1 MKARRFFAFVAA
13 AAMLFAGGCIPEDDT
28 TADSEMA
35 AISVDP
41 TSFAVGLE
49 GDVQAVTVTSNGAW
63 VATCLEGDV
72 QVSPAMGNGNGTVI
86 ITVPEAT
93 TNRNFVVTFVATKQ
107 TLVPGTTMVSP
118 TTAQAEVSVSQNA
131 GGQDMSEFIYYEKC
145 GDDVEKD
152 GSYWPYVDAFTG
164 WSKEG
169 SAATAVTYGGNNASV
184 RASGTNYQPTEE
196 AVGVS
201 GQPYVFLNKVPASAH
216 FLIKDIA
223 ISGAAQ
229 YTFTFNVSCQNAY
242 DGGKPGFATVDNSLV
257 HLELGYDGTNWA
269 SVECTFTPNGGNG
282 WYAATAAFKASA
294 DATKLYARF
303 TYEAPTSNGGG
314 RFDDFKLVEGG
325 NGGEL
330 DFTVTP
336 TPDPTP
342 DPTPTDAYY
351 AESFTNGQGEF
362 TINNVE
368 LGTLTYVWKHES
380 GQYGTYMKASG
391 YSGGAVDA
399 ESWLISPAISLA
411 GAKTPVVKF
420 DHCHK
425 FAGTPS
431 EELTLWVSENDG
443 ANWTQLPIS
452 TYGSNSDYNFV
463 TNTTDLTAYVG
474 KTIKIAFK
482 YDSTSAN
489 AATWEVNN
497 FVVTEGTGSSE
508 PGTGGGNDDTGAEAT
523 GVYTSDAAFVC
534 SADNSGNKVYTLGTS
549 TINGE
554 SCSGFKLGT
563 SNNAGFFTSAAVGVS
578 GTKTLGFY
586 AMAWKGKTATL
597 YIKVE
602 GTEEIKSVTLK
613 ANDGA
618 TGNPPY
624 TITVTDAD
632 YYSVELT
639 GLTESSKVMFST
651 DATFSTASSTASRAV
666 VAGVTLK

>member
-1 MKARRFFAFVAA
+1 
-13 AAMLFAGGCIPEDDT
+13 MLFGGFACTPDNGGE
-28 TADSEMA
+28 ADNNKAELTVSPA
-35 AISVDP
+35 SISA
-41 TSFAVGLE
+41 TLE
-49 GDVQAVTVTSNGAW
+49 GTTEALSVTSNASW
-63 VATCLEGDV
+63 VVTCDQADVVISSLVGKGNATVNVQIPSVTTARNFVIKFVASKMITVAGVTVPSAKEFDV
-72 QVSPAMGNGNGTVI
+72 QVS
-86 ITVPEAT
+86 
-93 TNRNFVVTFVATKQ
+93 
-107 TLVPGTTMVSP
+107 
-118 TTAQAEVSVSQNA
+118 QNA
-131 GGQDMSEFIYYEKC
+131 SGTNLNEYAYYEDC
-145 GDDVEKD
+145 GTNVEKD

-164 WSKEG
+164 WNPQG
-169 SAATAVTYGGNNASV
+169 DAAAAVTYGGNNASV
-184 RASGTNYQPTEE
+184 RASGTNYQPTED
-196 AVGVS
+196 AIGVS

-216 FLIKDIA
+216 FLINNIA
-223 ISGAAQ
+223 VKGGAQ
-229 YTFTFNVSCQNAY
+229 YVFAFNVSCQNAY
-242 DGGKPGFATVDNSLV
+242 TNSLPGFAEVTNDLV
-257 HLELGYDGTNWA
+257 HLELSYDGATWA
-269 SVECTFTPNGGNG
+269 KVNFTATPNGGNG
-282 WYAATAAFKASA
+282 WYATVAEFKTKA
-294 DATKLYARF
+294 DATKLYARL
-303 TYEAPTSNGGG
+303 TYEAPASNGGG

-342 DPTPTDAYY
+342 DPTPADAYFY
-351 AESFTNGQGEF
+351 ESFTNGQGEF

-380 GQYGTYMKASG
+380 GTYGTYMKASG

-399 ESWLISPAISLA
+399 ESWLISPAISLV
-411 GAKTPVVKF
+411 GATKPAVSF

-443 ANWTQLPIS
+443 ADWTQLTIA

-474 KTIKIAFK
+474 KTVKIALK
-482 YDSTSAN
+482 YDSTAAN

-497 FVVTEGTGSSE
+497 FKVAEYTGTTE
-508 PGTGGGNDDTGAEAT
+508 PGTGEGSGDDNTGAEAT
-523 GVYTSDAAFVC
+523 GVFTSETAFVC
-534 SADNSGNKVYTLGTS
+534 SADNSGNKVYTLGAS
-549 TINGE
+549 TINGA

-602 GTEEIKSVTLK
+602 GTEEVKSVALK

-651 DATFSTASSTASRAV
+651 DATVSTASSTAARAV

>member
-1 MKARRFFAFVAA
+1 MKARRFFAFVAG
-13 AAMLFAGGCIPEDDT
+13 AAMLFGGFACTPEGGEETDNNYAELT
-28 TADSEMA
+28 VTPAS
-35 AISVDP
+35 ISA
-41 TSFAVGLE
+41 TLE
-49 GDVQAVTVTSNGAW
+49 GTTETLVVTSNASW
-63 VATCLEGDV
+63 VVTCDQADVVLNTLVGKGNGTVTVDIPSATAARSFVIKFVASKMVSVAGVTVPSVKEFDV
-72 QVSPAMGNGNGTVI
+72 QVS
-86 ITVPEAT
+86 
-93 TNRNFVVTFVATKQ
+93 
-107 TLVPGTTMVSP
+107 
-118 TTAQAEVSVSQNA
+118 QNA
-131 GGQDMSEFIYYEKC
+131 TGTDLNDYAYYEDC
-145 GDDVEKD
+145 GTDVEKD
-152 GSYWPYVDAFTG
+152 GSYWPYVDKFTG
-164 WSKEG
+164 WNPQG
-169 SAATAVTYGGNNASV
+169 DAATAVTYGGNNASV
-184 RASGTNYQPTEE
+184 RASGGNYQPTED
-196 AVGVS
+196 AMGVS

-216 FLIKDIA
+216 FLINDIA
-223 ISGAAQ
+223 VKGGAQ
-229 YTFTFNVSCQNAY
+229 YVFTFNVSCQNAY
-242 DGGKPGFATVDNSLV
+242 TNSLPGFAEVTNELV
-257 HLELGYDGTNWA
+257 HLELGYDGANWA
-269 SVECTFTPNGGNG
+269 KVNFTAVPNGGNG
-282 WYAATAAFKASA
+282 WYATTAEFKTKA
-294 DATKLYARF
+294 DATKLYARL
-303 TYEAPTSNGGG
+303 TYEAPASNGGG

-325 NGGEL
+325 NGAEL

-342 DPTPTDAYY
+342 DPTPTDAIY

-362 TINNVE
+362 TINDVE

-399 ESWLISPAISLA
+399 ESWLISPAISLV
-411 GAKTPVVKF
+411 GATKPAVSF

-443 ANWTQLPIS
+443 ADWTQLVIS
-452 TYGSNSDYNFV
+452 TYGTNSDYNFV

-482 YDSTSAN
+482 YDSTAAN

-497 FVVTEGTGSSE
+497 FKVAESTGNSGNEGGS
-508 PGTGGGNDDTGAEAT
+508 DDTGAEAT
-523 GVYTSDAAFVC
+523 GVYTSEAAFVC
-534 SADNSGNKVYTLGTS
+534 SADNSGNKVYTLGES
-549 TINGE
+549 KINDE

-586 AMAWKGKTATL
+586 GMAWKGKKATL

-602 GTEEIKSVTLK
+602 GSDEVKSVELK

-632 YYSVELT
+632 YYSVELA

-651 DATFSTASSTASRAV
+651 DATFSTASSTAARAV

>member
-1 MKARRFFAFVAA
+1 
-13 AAMLFAGGCIPEDDT
+13 MLFGVGCTPEGEE
-28 TADSEMA
+28 ADGNKAEITVSPA
-35 AISVDP
+35 TISA
-41 TSFAVGLE
+41 TLE
-49 GDVQAVTVTSNGAW
+49 GTTETLQVTSNADW
-63 VATCLEGDV
+63 VVTCDQSDVVVSTLVGRGNTVVTVEIPPVTAARNFVIKFTASKMMSVAGVTVPSTKSFDV
-72 QVSPAMGNGNGTVI
+72 QVSQNSTGTNLN
-86 ITVPEAT
+86 EYA
-93 TNRNFVVTFVATKQ
+93 
-107 TLVPGTTMVSP
+107 
-118 TTAQAEVSVSQNA
+118 
-131 GGQDMSEFIYYEKC
+131 YYEDC
-145 GDDVEKD
+145 GTDVEKD
-152 GSYWPYVDAFTG
+152 GSYWPYVDKFTG
-164 WSKEG
+164 WNPQG
-169 SAATAVTYGGNNASV
+169 DAAAAVTYAGSNASV
-184 RASGTNYQPTEE
+184 RASGGNYQPTED
-196 AVGVS
+196 ALGVS
-201 GQPYVFLNKVPASAH
+201 GQPYVFLNKVPASAN
-216 FLIKDIA
+216 FVIKDIA
-223 ISGAAQ
+223 VKGASQ
-229 YTFTFNVSCQNAY
+229 YVFTFNVSCQNAY
-242 DGGKPGFATVDNSLV
+242 VDGKPGFAEVTNELV

-269 SVECTFTPNGGNG
+269 KVNFSVVANGGNG
-282 WYAATAAFKASA
+282 WYATTTEFKTAA

-303 TYEAPTSNGGG
+303 TYEAPASNGGG

-330 DFTVTP
+330 DFTATP

-342 DPTPTDAYY
+342 TPTPTDAIY

-399 ESWLISPAISLA
+399 ESWLISPAISLV
-411 GAKTPVVKF
+411 GATKPAVSF

-443 ANWTQLPIS
+443 ADWTQLTIS
-452 TYGSNSDYNFV
+452 TYGTNSDYNFV

-482 YDSTSAN
+482 YDSTAAN

-497 FVVTEGTGSSE
+497 FKVAENNGNTGNE
-508 PGTGGGNDDTGAEAT
+508 GGNDDTGAEAT
-523 GVYTSDAAFVC
+523 GVFTSDAAFVC
-534 SADNSGNKVYTLGTS
+534 SADNSGNKVYTLGES

-554 SCSGFKLGT
+554 KCSGFKLGT

-586 AMAWKGKTATL
+586 GMAWKGKKATL

-602 GTEEIKSVTLK
+602 GTEEVKSVALN

-624 TITVTDAD
+624 TITVTEAD

-639 GLTESSKVMFST
+639 GLTESSKVVIST
-651 DATFSTASSTASRAV
+651 DATFSTASSTAARAV

>member
-1 MKARRFFAFVAA
+1 
-13 AAMLFAGGCIPEDDT
+13 MLFGGFACTPDNGGE
-28 TADSEMA
+28 ADNNKAELTVSPA
-35 AISVDP
+35 SISA
-41 TSFAVGLE
+41 TLE
-49 GDVQAVTVTSNGAW
+49 GTTEALSVTSNASW
-63 VATCLEGDV
+63 VVTCDQADVVISTLVGKGNATVNVQIPSVTTARNFVIKFVASKMITVAGVTVPSAKEFDV
-72 QVSPAMGNGNGTVI
+72 QVS
-86 ITVPEAT
+86 
-93 TNRNFVVTFVATKQ
+93 
-107 TLVPGTTMVSP
+107 
-118 TTAQAEVSVSQNA
+118 QNA
-131 GGQDMSEFIYYEKC
+131 SGTNLNEYAYYEDC
-145 GDDVEKD
+145 GTNVEKD

-164 WSKEG
+164 WNPLG
-169 SAATAVTYGGNNASV
+169 DAAAAVSYGGNNASV
-184 RASGTNYQPTEE
+184 RASGTNYQPTED
-196 AVGVS
+196 AIGVS

-216 FLIKDIA
+216 FLINNIA
-223 ISGAAQ
+223 VKGGAQ
-229 YTFTFNVSCQNAY
+229 YVFAFNVSCQNAY
-242 DGGKPGFATVDNSLV
+242 TNSLPGFAEVTNDLV
-257 HLELGYDGTNWA
+257 HLELSYDGATWA
-269 SVECTFTPNGGNG
+269 KVNFTATPNGGNG
-282 WYAATAAFKASA
+282 WYATVAEFKTKA
-294 DATKLYARF
+294 DATKLYARL
-303 TYEAPTSNGGG
+303 TYEAPASNGGG

-342 DPTPTDAYY
+342 DPTPADAYFY
-351 AESFTNGQGEF
+351 ESFTNGQGEF

-380 GQYGTYMKASG
+380 GTYGTYMKASG

-399 ESWLISPAISLA
+399 ESWLISPAISLV
-411 GAKTPVVKF
+411 GATKPAVSF

-443 ANWTQLPIS
+443 ADWTQLTIA

-474 KTIKIAFK
+474 KTVKIALK
-482 YDSTSAN
+482 YDSTAAN

-497 FVVTEGTGSSE
+497 FKVAEYTGTTE
-508 PGTGGGNDDTGAEAT
+508 PGTGEGSGDDNTGAEAT
-523 GVYTSDAAFVC
+523 GVFTSETAFVC
-534 SADNSGNKVYTLGTS
+534 SADNSGNKVYTLGAS
-549 TINGE
+549 TINGA

-602 GTEEIKSVTLK
+602 GTEEVKSVALK

-639 GLTESSKVMFST
+639 DLTESSKVMFST
-651 DATFSTASSTASRAV
+651 DATFSTASSTAARAV